1 MRRLLTLA
9 ALLAPM
15 PALAHEGGAHVHG
28 FMAGFVHPIGGLDH
42 VLAMVAVGLW
52 AGLLGGRALWA
63 LPAGFLA
70 LWALPAGFLAAMT
83 LGFGLGAAGLGLP
96 MVEAGILASVIIL
109 GALVA
114 ASARVSLALAVPL
127 VALFGLLHG
136 HAHGTELAGAGA
148 FPYAAGFLI
157 ATALLHGLGVFGAL
171 AITNRVVVRL
181 AGGAMAALMLAVAA
195 I

>member
-9 ALLAPM
+9 ALLAPL
-15 PALAHEGGAHVHG
+15 PALAHEAGDHVHG
-28 FMAGFVHPIGGLDH
+28 FAAGFLHPVGGLDH

-63 LPAGFLA
+63 LPAGFL
-70 LWALPAGFLAAMT
+70 GAMT
-83 LGFGLGAAGLGLP
+83 LGFGLGAAGIGLP

-127 VALFGLLHG
+127 VAVFGLLHG
-136 HAHGTELAGAGA
+136 HAHGTELEGAGA
-148 FPYAAGFLI
+148 FPYAAGFLV
-157 ATALLHGLGVFGAL
+157 ATAALHGLGVFGAL
-171 AITNRVVVRL
+171 AITNRVVVRA

-195 I
+195 F

>member
-1 MRRLLTLA
+1 MRRLLTFA

-15 PALAHEGGAHVHG
+15 PAFAHGAGDHVHG
-28 FMAGFVHPIGGLDH
+28 FATGFLHPVGGLDH

-63 LPAGFLA
+63 LPAGFL
-70 LWALPAGFLAAMT
+70 GAMA
-83 LGFGLGAAGLGLP
+83 LGFGLGAADVALP

-114 ASARVSLALAVPL
+114 ASARFSLMLAVPL
-127 VALFGLLHG
+127 VAVFGLLHG

-148 FPYAAGFLI
+148 IPYAAGFLI
-157 ATALLHGLGVFGAL
+157 ATAALHALGVFGAQ
-171 AITNRVVVRL
+171 AITSRIAVRV
-181 AGGAMAALMLAVAA
+181 AGGAMAALMLVVAGLG
-195 I
+195 